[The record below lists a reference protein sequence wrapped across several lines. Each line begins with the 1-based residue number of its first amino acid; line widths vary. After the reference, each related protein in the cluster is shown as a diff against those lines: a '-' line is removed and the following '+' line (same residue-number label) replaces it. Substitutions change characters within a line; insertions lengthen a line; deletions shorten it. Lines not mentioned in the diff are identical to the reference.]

1 MQPNLKY
8 EKLADD
14 KTVEETVASLRANN
28 IEAVVVE
35 TGNQAKEKVLS
46 MIPKKAEVMTMSS
59 QTLEQTGIDEAIN
72 KSSEYDAV
80 KPKLWAMDRNTQ
92 ARQMAKLGAAPD
104 WVIGSVQA
112 ITKDG
117 KIVIA
122 SNTGS
127 QLSAEAYA
135 GGKVIFV
142 VSTKKIVE
150 DLDEAMKRIYEYSFP
165 KENERAKKVYGMP
178 SGVNKILIINK
189 EVFPGRITVI
199 LVKEDLGY

>member
-14 KTVEETVASLRANN
+14 KTVEETVASLKANN

-59 QTLEQTGIDEAIN
+59 QTLEQIGIDEAIN

-92 ARQMAKLGAAPD
+92 ARQMAKLGAASD

-135 GGKVIFV
+135 GGKIIFV